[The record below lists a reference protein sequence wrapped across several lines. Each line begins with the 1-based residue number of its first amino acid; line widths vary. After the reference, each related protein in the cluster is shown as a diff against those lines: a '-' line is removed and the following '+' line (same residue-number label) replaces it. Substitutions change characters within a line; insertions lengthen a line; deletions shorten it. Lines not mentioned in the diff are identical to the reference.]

1 MTPTTTNSSDNPI
14 ALFWSFRSPYSYL
27 ALPRLKA
34 LSESTGVPIQMR
46 VVHPNILRNTNYFKT
61 MNPLAR
67 PYFMHDTQ
75 RMAAYLG
82 MPFRRPVP
90 DPIAQNPQTLEVDSN
105 QPLARW
111 LSHLSIAATEVGRG
125 FAFCWEVSQLLWDGS
140 VDQWHKDHHLR
151 DACQRCNLDWDSL
164 QAKVAGNPQYYEQ
177 QLQANADAL
186 AQAGHWGVPTMV
198 YGSET
203 FFGQDR
209 IDVLAWHIKNRQ
221 QIEQGVASED
231 KTNQAD

>member
-1 MTPTTTNSSDNPI
+1 MTPTTTNSSDNAI

-67 PYFMHDTQ
+67 PYFLHDTQ
-75 RMAAYLG
+75 RIAAYLD

-111 LSHLSIAATEVGRG
+111 LGHLGIAATEAGRG
-125 FAFCWEVSQLLWDGS
+125 FAFCWEVSQLLWNGS
-140 VDQWHKDHHLR
+140 VDQWHQGDHLR
-151 DACQRCNLDWDSL
+151 DACQRCDLDWDSL
-164 QAKVAGNPQYYEQ
+164 QDKVAGNPQYHEL
-177 QLQANADAL
+177 QLQANSDAL

-221 QIEQGVASED
+221 HIEQGVASED